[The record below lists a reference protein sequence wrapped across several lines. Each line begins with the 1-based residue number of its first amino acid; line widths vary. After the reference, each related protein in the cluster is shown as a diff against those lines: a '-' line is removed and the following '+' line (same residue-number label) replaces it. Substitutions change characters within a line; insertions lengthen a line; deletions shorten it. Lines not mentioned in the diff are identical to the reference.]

1 MRGRIG
7 GVREVKRQF
16 IIGIVVAAVILGIL
30 LKRSVRSPLYHHKSS
45 DPAPVETNSG
55 PNSSAAASVPQPDG
69 VPSAGSLDVSVGR
82 TVPGMP
88 LPTGLQASIDANFPG
103 YRIPGRKDII
113 GGWAIEKKP
122 TDLSFLCR
130 GDFNGDGIED
140 VAIILVGEQNWR
152 LVIFEKDGQE
162 RHQVVFVARP
172 KSKAELGKNW
182 EQQMLSDPQQLL
194 LRTVR
199 KGETWAPEAGD
210 DPKLGPMKVDAIEMI
225 AKPTPNAYFSSL
237 IIFKEGKY
245 QQVYLDPL
253 VELPAG
259 AL

>member
-1 MRGRIG
+1 MGSQIG
-7 GVREVKRQF
+7 GVRKVKRQF
-16 IIGIVVAAVILGIL
+16 IIGIVVAAVILAIL
-30 LKRSVRSPLYHHKSS
+30 LKRSVMSPRHHHKSS
-45 DPAPVETNSG
+45 DPAPMEASSG
-55 PNSSAAASVPQPDG
+55 PNSSAASVPKPDG
-69 VPSAGSLDVSVGR
+69 VPYAGSLDVSASR

-103 YRIPGRKDII
+103 YRIPAAKDII
-113 GGWAIEKKP
+113 GGWANEKKP

-140 VAIILVGEQNWR
+140 VAIILVGEQSWR

-245 QQVYLDPL
+245 QQVYLEPL